1 MKKIDEDHYMTST
14 GKVVP
19 AVRTIIFHVA
29 EGLIDEA
36 TELVYEFG
44 HSRTEIGNE
53 GVRSLSD
60 ADGIAHRRREFACG
74 VNSQSQPPGD
84 KAPTGGQ
91 S

>member
-1 MKKIDEDHYMTST
+1 MKKIDEDHYLTSA

-29 EGLIDEA
+29 EGLVDEA

-53 GVRSLSD
+53 GIRSLSD
-60 ADGIAHRRREFACG
+60 IDGIVHRRREFVCG
-74 VNSQSQPPGD
+74 VNSQGQNSGD
-84 KAPTGGQ
+84 KASPAGP
-91 S
+91 